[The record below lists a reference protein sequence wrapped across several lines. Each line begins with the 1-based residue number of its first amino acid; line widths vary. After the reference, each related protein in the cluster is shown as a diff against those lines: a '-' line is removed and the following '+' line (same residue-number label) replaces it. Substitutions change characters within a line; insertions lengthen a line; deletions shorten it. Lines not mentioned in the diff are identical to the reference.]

1 MATMGR
7 PREFDLND
15 ALDRAIEV
23 FWRNGYEGA
32 SVAELCEAMGIKPP
46 SLYAAFENKA
56 GLFRH
61 ALDRYLER
69 RVGYWDEALEAPSAR
84 EMVERL
90 VRGCVDFLSEEGK
103 PPGCLFVRSAAVVQR
118 GDRLHPAGAGGA
130 PRRGRGQG
138 AGAPGARGDRGRAA
152 AGPRSR
158 RIHPLPHGGAGGH
171 VGARD
176 RGREPRG
183 AATGRGDGLAGVA
196 GVTAQLRA
204 GALDAPPAGPFKG
217 RSG

>member
-1 MATMGR
+1 VAIMGR

-46 SLYAAFENKA
+46 SLYAAFENKE

-61 ALDRYLER
+61 AIERYLER

-90 VRGCVDFLSEEGK
+90 VRGCIDFLTEKGN
-103 PPGCLFVRSAAVVQR
+103 PPGCLFVRSAASCSEAADCIRQELAAR
-118 GDRLHPAGAGGA
+118 RAEGEARLRERLERAATDGELPPDLDPAGF
-130 PRRGRGQG
+130 
-138 AGAPGARGDRGRAA
+138 ARYLMAVLEGMTMRAT
-152 AGPRSR
+152 
-158 RIHPLPHGGAGGH
+158 
-171 VGARD
+171 VGAS
-176 RGREPRG
+176 REELRQVG
-183 AATGRGDGLAGVA
+183 EMV
-196 GVTAQLRA
+196 LRA
-204 GALDAPPAGPFKG
+204 WPA
-217 RSG
+217 

>member
-32 SVAELCEAMGIKPP
+32 SVAELCEAMGIRPP

-61 ALDRYLER
+61 ALDRYLEQR
-69 RVGYWDEALEAPSAR
+69 AGYWDEALEAPTAR
-84 EMVERL
+84 AMVERL
-90 VRGCVDFLSEEGK
+90 VRGCVDFLTEEGN
-103 PPGCLFVRSAAVVQR
+103 PPGCLFVRSAASCSEATDCIRQELAV
-118 GDRLHPAGAGGA
+118 
-130 PRRGRGQG
+130 RRAEGEAQG
-138 AGAPGARGDRGRAA
+138 AGAPGARGRRGRAA

-158 RIHPLPHGGAGGH
+158 RIRPLPHDGAGGH
-171 VGARD
+171 VGARG
-176 RGREPRG
+176 RRREPRG
-183 AATGRGDGLAGVA
+183 AATGRRDGPAGMA
-196 GVTAQLRA
+196 RVTA
-204 GALDAPPAGPFKG
+204 G
-217 RSG
+217 RVRTGLSPCI

>member
-103 PPGCLFVRSAAVVQR
+103 PPGCLFVRSAASCSEAADCIRQE
-118 GDRLHPAGAGGA
+118 LAA
-130 PRRGRGQG
+130 RRAEGE
-138 AGAPGARGDRGRAA
+138 ARCGSAWSAR
-152 AGPRSR
+152 PPKESSR
-158 RIHPLPHGGAGGH
+158 RTSIPPIHALPHGRAGGH

-176 RGREPRG
+176 RRRGPRG
-183 AATGRGDGLAGVA
+183 VAPGRGDGPAGMA
-196 GVTAQLRA
+196 RVTA
-204 GALDAPPAGPFKG
+204 G
-217 RSG
+217 RVRTGLSPSI